1 MGVLPEGLQAE
12 ELPALELAEELPD
25 VAAELVAGVG
35 LDGAPEWAAAA
46 ADDGGL
52 LVALLPVGS
61 GRVATAVRAPGPD
74 AVAADGLAPAVGLTR
89 SRGVTAAPF
98 LDRAGKPL
106 QLPL

>member
-52 LVALLPVGS
+52 LVVRLPIGS
-61 GRVATAVRAPGPD
+61 GGVMAAMGASGPA
-74 AVAADGLAPAVGLTR
+74 AVASDGLAPAVGLTR
-89 SRGVTAAPF
+89 SRGVPLAPF
-98 LDRAGKPL
+98 LDRVGKL
-106 QLPL
+106 GVW